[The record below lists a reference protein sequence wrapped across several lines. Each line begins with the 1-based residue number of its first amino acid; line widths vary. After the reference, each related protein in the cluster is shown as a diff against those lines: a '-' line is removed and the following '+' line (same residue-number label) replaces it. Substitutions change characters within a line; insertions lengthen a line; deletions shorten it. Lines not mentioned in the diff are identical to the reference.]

1 MEMAGP
7 PLGDFTAVTPDT
19 FAAAALKV
27 FYYQAKAVP
36 VYRKFLQLLDIR
48 PEEISSWENIPFLP
62 VEIFKTHSVIAEGFT
77 PALVFESSGTT
88 GSVPSRLPVAQPSIY
103 RQSILNGFYKF
114 YGDPKD
120 YCILALLPSYLERS
134 NASLLYMC
142 NYLMES
148 SGHPDNGFYLYDH
161 EKLAKTLR
169 HNELKQI
176 QTLLI
181 GVSFALLDF
190 AERYPMPLRHTTIME
205 TGGMKGRRKEITRNA
220 LHDVLKQAFQLS
232 TIHSEYGMTELLSQ
246 GYSRGDG
253 IFLCPPWMRILVR
266 DTTDPFSMLGINK
279 NGLLN
284 VIDLA
289 NQYAC
294 SFIATQDSGILY
306 THDSFG
312 VTGRMDT
319 AAVRG
324 CNLMAI

>member
-1 MEMAGP
+1 MAGP

>member
-1 MEMAGP
+1 
-7 PLGDFTAVTPDT
+7 
-19 FAAAALKV
+19 
-27 FYYQAKAVP
+27 
-36 VYRKFLQLLDIR
+36 
-48 PEEISSWENIPFLP
+48 
-62 VEIFKTHSVIAEGFT
+62 
-77 PALVFESSGTT
+77 
-88 GSVPSRLPVAQPSIY
+88 
-103 RQSILNGFYKF
+103 
-114 YGDPKD
+114 
-120 YCILALLPSYLERS
+120 
-134 NASLLYMC
+134 
-142 NYLMES
+142 
-148 SGHPDNGFYLYDH
+148 
-161 EKLAKTLR
+161 
-169 HNELKQI
+169 
-176 QTLLI
+176 
-181 GVSFALLDF
+181 
-190 AERYPMPLRHTTIME
+190 
-205 TGGMKGRRKEITRNA
+205 MKGRRKEITRNA

>member
-1 MEMAGP
+1 MAGP

-48 PEEISSWENIPFLP
+48 PEEISSWERIPFLP
-62 VEIFKTHSVIAEGFT
+62 VELFKTHSVIAEGFT

-88 GSVPSRLPVAQPSIY
+88 GSVPSRLPVAQPSLY
-103 RQSILNGFYKF
+103 RQSILNGFHKF
-114 YGDPKD
+114 YGNPKD

-169 HNELKQI
+169 YNELKQI

-294 SFIATQDSGILY
+294 SFIATQDSVILY
-306 THDSFG
+306 THDTFG